1 METKQL
7 LQSQEIDFGKVLIKV
22 LELIIV
28 KPFTL
33 PLKIYKNALAHL
45 SNADADDSE
54 ESVLSSDFPLYTW
67 FISIFD
73 AIIVIIY
80 PVGLIIAIIAGTNSF
95 TGGFGSFLSVL
106 VITYFAP
113 LIYGLIR
120 ELFQISLKG
129 LLYLK
134 IISKK

>member
-1 METKQL
+1 MDLKH
-7 LQSQEIDFGKVLIKV
+7 IDFGKALLKI

-33 PLKIYKNALAHL
+33 PLKIYKNALTNL
-45 SNADADDSE
+45 SNADASDSE
-54 ESVLSSDFPLYTW
+54 ENVLSSDFPLYTW

-73 AIIVIIY
+73 AIIAIIY
-80 PVGLIIAIIAGTNSF
+80 PVGIIMALVAGLNKY
-95 TGGFGSFLSVL
+95 TGGFTSFLGIL
-106 VITYFAP
+106 AITYFAP
-113 LIYGLIR
+113 LIYGLVR
-120 ELFQISLKG
+120 ELVQISLKM

>member
-1 METKQL
+1 MDLKQ
-7 LQSQEIDFGKVLIKV
+7 IDFGKALLKI

-33 PLKIYKNALAHL
+33 PIKVYKNALVHL
-45 SNADADDSE
+45 SNTDAADSE
-54 ESVLSSDFPLYTW
+54 DTVLSSDFPLYAW

-73 AIIVIIY
+73 AMIAIIY
-80 PVGLIIAIIAGTNSF
+80 PVGIIFALIAGLNKY
-95 TGGFGSFLSVL
+95 TGGFSSFLSIL
-106 VITYFAP
+106 AITYFAP
-113 LIYGLIR
+113 LVYGLAR
-120 ELFQISLKG
+120 ELFQISLKM

>member
-1 METKQL
+1 MDLKQ
-7 LQSQEIDFGKVLIKV
+7 IDFGKAPLKV
-22 LELIIV
+22 LELFIV

-33 PLKIYKNALAHL
+33 PLKIYKNAPAHP
-45 SNADADDSE
+45 SNADVANSE
-54 ESVLSSDFPLYTW
+54 ERVLSSDFPLYTW

-80 PVGLIIAIIAGTNSF
+80 PVGFVLAIIVETNSL
-95 TGGFGSFLSVL
+95 TGGFGSLLCVL

-120 ELFQISLKG
+120 ELFQISFKA
-129 LLYLK
+129 LLNLK

>member
-1 METKQL
+1 MDSQQL
-7 LQSQEIDFGKVLIKV
+7 DFGKVLLRT

-33 PLKIYKNALAHL
+33 PLKIYKNALANL
-45 SNADADDSE
+45 SNADAADSE

-67 FISIFD
+67 FISVFD
-73 AIIVIIY
+73 AIIIIIY
-80 PVGLIIAIIAGTNSF
+80 PVGIIVAVIAGTNSF
-95 TGGFGSFLSVL
+95 TGGFGSFLGAL